1 VAAAIL
7 IVGLGMV
14 TWLVKGN
21 RETAFAPIIA
31 APFSSEKLSTDGKV
45 QHAVVSPD
53 GKFVVYNHGIIGE
66 KQSVWQ
72 RSLETGHNT
81 EIIPSSDDIYFGFAL
96 SPEDN
101 TLFFARRPRGHDGPA
116 DIYRVPAPGGI
127 PKRIVSAEGWID
139 ISPDGRQIAFVRCVY
154 RSDDF
159 CSLWIADARDGQNER
174 KLVTRPSPYRIRD
187 VAFSPDGSSIAFGS
201 GQSENAGND
210 FGVFVVPTAG
220 GVERELTAEKFF
232 NVTSL
237 GWLPDQ
243 QSLLIT
249 ASRIPNRNFRIWHLD
264 AETGGAD
271 PVTKDS
277 ESYSALSLDARAAIL
292 VATSVKTD
300 FHARILDLETA
311 AERLYVPGAS
321 IITFAP
327 DGKVLY
333 GSEMS
338 GNLEL
343 WSIEADGSRRRQLT
357 DFPGDDV
364 DPVSAPDSKTIYFA
378 SNRSG
383 SVHIW
388 RMNED
393 GSNPTRLTNQAGG
406 FPLFVSPGGEWVYFH
421 HGTDRTLWRV
431 PTAGGQ
437 EELVLDKRKSCFALS
452 PDGAHLA
459 FGENVD
465 GQNSAV
471 ITSLNGE
478 TVETV
483 KLADQKGSLIQIA
496 WLRDG
501 NGIAYILAADDFRK
515 NTLWIQ
521 KFDWDAGPRTI
532 AQFDQQIS
540 TRGFALSPD
549 GKSFAVSKGGWSH
562 DMVLLKGLN

>member
-1 VAAAIL
+1 
-7 IVGLGMV
+7 
-14 TWLVKGN
+14 
-21 RETAFAPIIA
+21 
-31 APFSSEKLSTDGKV
+31 
-45 QHAVVSPD
+45 
-53 GKFVVYNHGIIGE
+53 
-66 KQSVWQ
+66 
-72 RSLETGHNT
+72 
-81 EIIPSSDDIYFGFAL
+81 
-96 SPEDN
+96 
-101 TLFFARRPRGHDGPA
+101 
-116 DIYRVPAPGGI
+116 
-127 PKRIVSAEGWID
+127 
-139 ISPDGRQIAFVRCVY
+139 
-154 RSDDF
+154 
-159 CSLWIADARDGQNER
+159 
-174 KLVTRPSPYRIRD
+174 
-187 VAFSPDGSSIAFGS
+187 
-201 GQSENAGND
+201 
-210 FGVFVVPTAG
+210 VFVVSTAG
-220 GVERELTAEKFF
+220 GVERKLTTEKFF

-249 ASRIPNRNFRIWHLD
+249 AARIPNRNFRIWHLN
-264 AETGGAD
+264 AETGAAD
-271 PVTKDS
+271 PVTKNS

-292 VATSVKTD
+292 IATTVETD
-300 FHARILDLETA
+300 FHARVLDLETA
-311 AERLYVPGAS
+311 AERLHVPGAS

-327 DGKVLY
+327 DGKVIY

-393 GSNPTRLTNQAGG
+393 GSNPTRLTNEAGG

-431 PTAGGQ
+431 STGGGQ

-452 PDGAHLA
+452 PDGARVA
-459 FGENVD
+459 FGEKVD
-465 GQNSAV
+465 GQHSAV
-471 ITSLNGE
+471 VTSLNGE
-478 TVETV
+478 TVKTV
-483 KLADQKGSLIQIA
+483 KLADQKGNLIHIA

-501 NGIAYILAADDFRK
+501 SGLAYILATDDFRQ

-521 KFDWDAGPRTI
+521 KFDGDAGPKTI
-532 AQFDQQIS
+532 AQFDQEITS
-540 TRGFALSPD
+540 RGFALSPD

-562 DMVLLKGLN
+562 NMVLLKGLN